1 MNFEKPSEENMELF
15 SKEGLPEV
23 VEGET
28 EKKER
33 LMADAG
39 EEYGPEWDLLNE
51 EQKLVVAL
59 VPKEKRTDEDEG
71 PDDFY
76 YVSSPQ
82 NYPPEKQAIYK
93 EARAIMDKAKE
104 ERRKG
109 ELAAEERNKKV
120 QLQAERDKKAGEDAE
135 KRDARVKEKAAAAG
149 VTPEEYVARRKQENK
164 EPQA

>member
-15 SKEGLPEV
+15 SKGGAPEV
-23 VEGET
+23 VESET
-28 EKKER
+28 EKQDR
-33 LMADAG
+33 LMDNAKK
-39 EEYGPEWDLLNE
+39 EYGQEWDMLNE

-59 VPKEKRTDEDEG
+59 VPKEKMTDEDEG

-82 NYPPEKQAIYK
+82 NYPPEKQAMYK

-104 ERRKG
+104 ERQKG
-109 ELAAEERNKKV
+109 ERATEEKIKKS

-149 VTPEEYVARRKQENK
+149 VTPEEYVSQRKQENK
-164 EPQA
+164 ETQA